1 MNFHVIFQ
9 RDWALQVLQKLQ
21 GNLSYS
27 VWAHYKSSKSKK
39 IRNAKKK
46 QKICL
51 AFSRKS
57 THLYDFTSTCKTI
70 ATKESNTFASG
81 WLQKVTLKYCV
92 FVWAHERQSLRMDTK
107 AELGSLATLWSSQNS
122 TALRESL
129 VSAFQRLCE
138 VTISAPH
145 PCPWCVTAWLLC
157 TPPRCHFSPRC
168 WFPSPFGCPGRCE
181 RSGWGLLLA
190 ISSLSFELRKWVS
203 VGKLWRRCSWTHS
216 HLFNVIR
223 VWPGKCHR
231 HTEHRLNQ
239 HQMLMKM
246 TISQVD
252 CCALCTPWHVTEFL
266 IWLYALVQPQVAME
280 SRGGRQLVHQGIKWY
295 RLIREFNTQKK
306 ASEVLS
312 CIDSALHTTVK
323 AKISLPL

>member
-1 MNFHVIFQ
+1 MKGRASVSIQ
-9 RDWALQVLQKLQ
+9 KRSWAALQPY
-21 GNLSYS
+21 G
-27 VWAHYKSSKSKK
+27 AA
-39 IRNAKKK
+39 R
-46 QKICL
+46 
-51 AFSRKS
+51 
-57 THLYDFTSTCKTI
+57 
-70 ATKESNTFASG
+70 
-81 WLQKVTLKYCV
+81 
-92 FVWAHERQSLRMDTK
+92 
-107 AELGSLATLWSSQNS
+107 
-122 TALRESL
+122 TALRWGNLLSL
-129 VSAFQRLCE
+129 PFRGFVRSPFQRHALAQGVPSGHCLAALHSPSTSLFSS
-138 VTISAPH
+138 VLVPLALRL
-145 PCPWCVTAWLLC
+145 PWAVRAL
-157 TPPRCHFSPRC
+157 RV
-168 WFPSPFGCPGRCE
+168 GA
-181 RSGWGLLLA
+181 LLA
-190 ISSLSFELRKWVS
+190 ISSLSFKLRKWVS

-246 TISQVD
+246 TISRVD

-266 IWLYALVQPQVAME
+266 VWLYALVQPQVAME

-295 RLIREFNTQKK
+295 RLIQEFNTRKK